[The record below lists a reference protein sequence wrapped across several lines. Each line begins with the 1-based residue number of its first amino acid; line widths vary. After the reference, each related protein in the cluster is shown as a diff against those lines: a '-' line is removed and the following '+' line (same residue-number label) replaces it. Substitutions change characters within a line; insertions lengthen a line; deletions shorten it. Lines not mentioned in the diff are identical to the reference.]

1 MFGAGKRKTRP
12 PARYRDDEWE
22 VPYQPQDVSTPR
34 DRLRLAVQKE
44 WRDVTREVERLQ
56 ADIADMNLE
65 GEDADNAS
73 ATPLPLPRRGVVE
86 RDSRTISRD
95 LDRHLGLAQK
105 RQQTATRDPNRPS
118 LNEIRALNRLAGIDP
133 VLDYM
138 GEDFAQQTAPTL
150 RQSAQLPTQEQFEQA
165 PVTEDDP
172 GKGKRK
178 LLSGL
183 SRKVHDKV
191 VKEVYWPHEFV
202 FNSLTPVTADNITW
216 DQLISGE
223 LAIIFSPKISV
234 IERHNRSL
242 ILRNLLLDV
251 QVYTF
256 PGIRSFYRTML
267 LHAERALFDLES
279 TQVLTHLAR
288 LKEEYLRR
296 PAVSTATTA
305 NKSTTSSTKGQS
317 QASSLQFNPCFKFNA
332 GTCSE
337 ENDHQGDG
345 TAHAQTTTQAYALP
359 HIIPAVTVQY
369 TNGLELSTDAAA
381 HSQAS
386 TTAISSQRTPTSP
399 MDRQNCGRPS
409 LTANTAASVP
419 TTQFTYPD
427 KITYA
432 NQGSSVSH
440 TGEDTVLTRTDSPT
454 LLQRFSFKT
463 GSAGRGRATAIAN
476 PSKRTTISPR
486 DRPESPGTSQHP
498 QAEASQGLSSTSVFR
513 NVSSTLPRV
522 QPPLAPTLTY
532 TALHDTVYKSGQYN
546 FRGLRLAVPSRLN
559 IPAWREALATYH
571 DSALCDFLEFGW
583 PLGYTSTSPLRPSKR
598 NHNSA
603 LVYDSAVDDYIRTEV
618 RLGATHGPFDRPP
631 FEHSSVMTSPLQTV
645 SKRGSNRRR
654 VVLDLSFPPGAS
666 VNDGIP
672 AKQYLGEDFI
682 LTLPSYD
689 AFETLIRDK
698 GPGCYMF
705 KRDLRRAYRQI
716 PVDPHDYYLLGYRW
730 RDKLYYDSSFPF
742 GLRTAAMACQR
753 TTNAVTYIHAQQD
766 HHCTNYIDDFGGVA
780 TPDAAQLAYS
790 ALGDTFQR
798 LGLEES
804 ADKATPPSTCMT
816 FLGVEYNSATM
827 TKQVPQDRLAEALN
841 ELAAWETK
849 KKATGTEVQSL
860 LGKLSFITACV
871 APGRVFLSRIISTL
885 KGLRSAHH
893 RIRLNRSFKQDIH
906 WWHHFLP
913 EYNGVSLIPDPAR
926 RHLAAPPTTD
936 ACLTGCGGTFST
948 EYFHTRFPTAILQAN
963 HPIHRLEMV
972 AIIVACKIWGN
983 AWAGCTVNIACDNL
997 PTVHVIHSGRS
1008 QDHFMQACAR
1018 ELVYLQAVKDFS
1030 LHAHHIPALAWKLL
1044 ERDTLQT
1051 QRQAFAVG
1059 TQANHRTQFRAYLA
1073 FCHYFNKPAFPATA
1087 HLLSCYAQFL
1097 GRSLKCPDSISHYL
1111 SSVKLLHQL
1120 NGVYSLD
1127 LQAFEIKQ
1135 TLRGLKK
1142 TLQHRPRE
1150 SRPVTPEL
1158 LNRLHR
1164 HIDPAN
1170 SKDAT
1175 IWAILLLGFFAY
1187 FRKSNLVPSSTKAF
1201 DPHKH
1206 LRRRD
1211 IAVATEGLVLRTSWS
1226 KTVQANEREVL
1237 APILAIPGSNLC
1249 PVSAYKNMLQLV
1261 PATPDSP
1268 AFLLPPSTNRP
1279 ARPVTASILEK
1290 SFKRLLSQAGLPPG
1304 SYTIHDLR
1312 RGGYTLA
1319 FEAGVPREL
1328 RQQHGDW
1335 RSNADLL
1342 YLKLSMA
1349 QRLRL
1354 PAAMRRLL
1362 LLRTT

>member
-86 RDSRTISRD
+86 RDSRTISRE

-150 RQSAQLPTQEQFEQA
+150 RHSAQLPTQEQFEQA

-172 GKGKRK
+172 GK
-178 LLSGL
+178 
-183 SRKVHDKV
+183 
-191 VKEVYWPHEFV
+191 
-202 FNSLTPVTADNITW
+202 
-216 DQLISGE
+216 
-223 LAIIFSPKISV
+223 
-234 IERHNRSL
+234 
-242 ILRNLLLDV
+242 
-251 QVYTF
+251 
-256 PGIRSFYRTML
+256 
-267 LHAERALFDLES
+267 
-279 TQVLTHLAR
+279 
-288 LKEEYLRR
+288 
-296 PAVSTATTA
+296 
-305 NKSTTSSTKGQS
+305 
-317 QASSLQFNPCFKFNA
+317 
-332 GTCSE
+332 
-337 ENDHQGDG
+337 
-345 TAHAQTTTQAYALP
+345 
-359 HIIPAVTVQY
+359 
-369 TNGLELSTDAAA
+369 
-381 HSQAS
+381 
-386 TTAISSQRTPTSP
+386 
-399 MDRQNCGRPS
+399 
-409 LTANTAASVP
+409 
-419 TTQFTYPD
+419 
-427 KITYA
+427 
-432 NQGSSVSH
+432 
-440 TGEDTVLTRTDSPT
+440 
-454 LLQRFSFKT
+454 
-463 GSAGRGRATAIAN
+463 
-476 PSKRTTISPR
+476 
-486 DRPESPGTSQHP
+486 
-498 QAEASQGLSSTSVFR
+498 
-513 NVSSTLPRV
+513 
-522 QPPLAPTLTY
+522 
-532 TALHDTVYKSGQYN
+532 
-546 FRGLRLAVPSRLN
+546 
-559 IPAWREALATYH
+559 
-571 DSALCDFLEFGW
+571 
-583 PLGYTSTSPLRPSKR
+583 
-598 NHNSA
+598 
-603 LVYDSAVDDYIRTEV
+603 
-618 RLGATHGPFDRPP
+618 
-631 FEHSSVMTSPLQTV
+631 
-645 SKRGSNRRR
+645 
-654 VVLDLSFPPGAS
+654 
-666 VNDGIP
+666 
-672 AKQYLGEDFI
+672 
-682 LTLPSYD
+682 
-689 AFETLIRDK
+689 
-698 GPGCYMF
+698 
-705 KRDLRRAYRQI
+705 
-716 PVDPHDYYLLGYRW
+716 
-730 RDKLYYDSSFPF
+730 
-742 GLRTAAMACQR
+742 
-753 TTNAVTYIHAQQD
+753 
-766 HHCTNYIDDFGGVA
+766 
-780 TPDAAQLAYS
+780 
-790 ALGDTFQR
+790 
-798 LGLEES
+798 
-804 ADKATPPSTCMT
+804 
-816 FLGVEYNSATM
+816 
-827 TKQVPQDRLAEALN
+827 
-841 ELAAWETK
+841 
-849 KKATGTEVQSL
+849 
-860 LGKLSFITACV
+860 
-871 APGRVFLSRIISTL
+871 
-885 KGLRSAHH
+885 
-893 RIRLNRSFKQDIH
+893 
-906 WWHHFLP
+906 
-913 EYNGVSLIPDPAR
+913 
-926 RHLAAPPTTD
+926 
-936 ACLTGCGGTFST
+936 
-948 EYFHTRFPTAILQAN
+948 
-963 HPIHRLEMV
+963 
-972 AIIVACKIWGN
+972 
-983 AWAGCTVNIACDNL
+983 
-997 PTVHVIHSGRS
+997 
-1008 QDHFMQACAR
+1008 
-1018 ELVYLQAVKDFS
+1018 
-1030 LHAHHIPALAWKLL
+1030 ALAWKLL

-1290 SFKRLLSQAGLPPG
+1290 SFKRLLSQAGLPPS